1 MFVRSLFTLENS
13 PIRTNKDLLE
23 YVSTMKRENNL
34 PDNTSISVI
43 FTNLDPQFNS
53 ITINDLFNACFDR
66 LGVINRK
73 IVTNQFIY
81 SVGIWLTDEELRDL
95 TEYDNDGKI
104 KDRREIIKER
114 LFIASPV
121 RLRINSEGFS
131 YAELRSLI
139 QMGDF
144 PKVTSL
150 PTIALKALRD
160 KVLILLDAD
169 VDYHI
174 TKWTTLLNDIKR
186 VAEYKNWQVE

>member
-1 MFVRSLFTLENS
+1 ME
-13 PIRTNKDLLE
+13 
-23 YVSTMKRENNL
+23 
-34 PDNTSISVI
+34 
-43 FTNLDPQFNS
+43 
-53 ITINDLFNACFDR
+53 
-66 LGVINRK
+66 
-73 IVTNQFIY
+73 
-81 SVGIWLTDEELRDL
+81 DL
-95 TEYDNDGKI
+95 TEYDAEGN
-104 KDRREIIKER
+104 RRSYFEVMKER
-114 LFIASPV
+114 LFMKDVS
-121 RLRINSEGFS
+121 LRRDPKGFS

-144 PKVTSL
+144 PKVNSL

>member
-1 MFVRSLFTLENS
+1 M
-13 PIRTNKDLLE
+13 
-23 YVSTMKRENNL
+23 
-34 PDNTSISVI
+34 
-43 FTNLDPQFNS
+43 
-53 ITINDLFNACFDR
+53 
-66 LGVINRK
+66 
-73 IVTNQFIY
+73 
-81 SVGIWLTDEELRDL
+81 RDL
-95 TEYDNDGKI
+95 TDYDEDGKI

-186 VAEYKNWQVE
+186 VAEYKNWQVD

>member
-1 MFVRSLFTLENS
+1 MFTLENS

-95 TEYDNDGKI
+95 TEYDEDGKI

-114 LFIASPV
+114 LFIESPV

-131 YAELRSLI
+131 YEELRSLI

-174 TKWTTLLNDIKR
+174 TK
-186 VAEYKNWQVE
+186 